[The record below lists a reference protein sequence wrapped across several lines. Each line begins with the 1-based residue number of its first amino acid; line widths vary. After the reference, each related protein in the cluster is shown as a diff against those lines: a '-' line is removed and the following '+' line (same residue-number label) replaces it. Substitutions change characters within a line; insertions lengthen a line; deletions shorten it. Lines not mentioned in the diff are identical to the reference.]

1 MRRRFSGAIAKPCV
15 NVKRSRKA
23 TICQTWKIP
32 ACGTI
37 IKPCGNI
44 KRSREA
50 AICHAAKIYAVQLP
64 GSAGMSNAAVRRATC
79 QTWKIP
85 ACGAIV
91 KLCGN
96 AKRSREAAI
105 CQAAGRR
112 SGSRTHSLWS
122 FTSMGFPVR
131 KFASLSR
138 GLYRA
143 GSLLSRRLPVCALQ
157 YKARRRSGSRAHS
170 LRSLTSMGFPVRKFA
185 SLSRGRCRAGSLL
198 SRRLPVCALHYKAR
212 RRRQGLSAQHDV
224 FSAWGRFSPCHPD
237 RDAALRESLRC
248 HPAAGTA
255 RRWRASGGWWP
266 SRSR

>member
-64 GSAGMSNAAVRRATC
+64 GSAGMSNAAVRR
-79 QTWKIP
+79 Q
-85 ACGAIV
+85 
-91 KLCGN
+91 L
-96 AKRSREAAI
+96 AKRGRFLPAA
-105 CQAAGRR
+105 QLSSSVGMPNVAARRQFAKRRRR

>member
-64 GSAGMSNAAVRRATC
+64 GSAGMSNAAVRR
-79 QTWKIP
+79 Q
-85 ACGAIV
+85 
-91 KLCGN
+91 L
-96 AKRSREAAI
+96 AKRGRFLPAA
-105 CQAAGRR
+105 QLSSSVGMPNVAARR
-112 SGSRTHSLWS
+112 QFAKRRRRPGSRTRSLRS
-122 FTSMGFPVR
+122 LASMGFPVR

-138 GLYRA
+138 GRCRA
-143 GSLLSRRLPVCALQ
+143 GSLLSRRLPVCTLH
-157 YKARRRSGSRAHS
+157 YKARRRSGSRTHS

-248 HPAAGTA
+248 RPAAGTA
-255 RRWRASGGWWP
+255 RRWRASGGWWLG
-266 SRSR
+266 RSR